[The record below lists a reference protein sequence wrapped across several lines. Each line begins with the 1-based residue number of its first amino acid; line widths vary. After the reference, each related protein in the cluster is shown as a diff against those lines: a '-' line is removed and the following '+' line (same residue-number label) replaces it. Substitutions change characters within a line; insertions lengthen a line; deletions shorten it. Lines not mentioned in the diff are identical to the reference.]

1 MANLTTTNVDTGN
14 VLLAY
19 GEFRDYALTFAGAGT
34 VRSGTILARNTGDQ
48 KLIPYVKGGSSNGN
62 GVPAFVMTYDVVA
75 TAAGDVQVR
84 ALISGVVRKERL
96 IIVADGNAT
105 NIDNEVIDGLR
116 DLGIIPLDVFEL
128 LIQDNQ

>member
-19 GEFRDYALTFAGAGT
+19 GEFRDYALTFAAAGT
-34 VRSGTILARNTGDQ
+34 VSAGTILARNTSDQ

-75 TAAGDVQVR
+75 DAAGDEQVR
-84 ALISGVVRKERL
+84 ALVSGVVRKERL
-96 IIVADGNAT
+96 IIAADGNAS

-116 DLGIIPLDVFEL
+116 SVAIIPLDVFEL